1 MPLLEIS
8 VVPVG
13 TQSESFSSDV
23 EDAVSIIEKHGLSYQ
38 VTPTA
43 TIIEGNLDE
52 IFDVAKKIHRNELK
66 NDAKRVVT
74 NITIDDRID
83 KPISLERQLD
93 HVKTNNK

>member
-23 EDAVSIIEKHGLSYQ
+23 EAAVSIIKKRGLSYQ

-43 TIIEGNLDE
+43 TIIEGDLDD
-52 IFDVAKKIHRNELK
+52 IMDVAKEIHHNEIG
-66 NDAKRVVT
+66 NGAKRVVT

-83 KPISLERQLD
+83 KPISLDRQVD
-93 HVKTNNK
+93 HVKNS